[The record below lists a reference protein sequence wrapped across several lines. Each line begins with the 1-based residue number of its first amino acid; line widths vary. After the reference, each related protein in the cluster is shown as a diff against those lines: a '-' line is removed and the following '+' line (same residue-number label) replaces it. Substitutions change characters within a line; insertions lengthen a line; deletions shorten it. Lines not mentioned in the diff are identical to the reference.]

1 MLSECKSKLTEKKE
15 WLARPELVSPKHVR
29 LKFCKVGTLQY
40 ISHLDLQRAFNR
52 ILVRACIPVWYTQGF
67 NPHIKLVFST
77 PLSVG
82 SQSVCEYLDIRLSRD
97 ISFDEIKQ
105 RLNAE
110 MTDEFYILDAY
121 TPENDFSQIAYASYE
136 IRIHTAGASDELADR
151 VKNALTT
158 APINMIKKGKAG
170 EREID
175 IVPLIK
181 SVDVAYDGENKEI
194 LIKTV
199 LSASSS
205 QYLNPE
211 MLISALKERTE
222 ILSGNPTAEYYSIMR
237 TELKKEDMSE
247 FF

>member
-15 WLARPELVSPKHVR
+15 MLSRPELATPKVVR

-40 ISHLDLQRAFNR
+40 ISHLDLQRTFNR

-82 SQSVCEYLDIRLSRD
+82 SESVCEYLDIRLSREM
-97 ISFDEIKQ
+97 SLDELKK

-110 MTDEFYILDAY
+110 MTEEFYITEAY
-121 TPENDFSQIAYASYE
+121 EPKNDFSSIAYASYD
-136 IRIHTAGASDELADR
+136 ISIHTNGASEDMAREIES
-151 VKNALTT
+151 VLTT
-158 APINMIKKGKAG
+158 SPLTMVKKGKAG

-175 IVPLIK
+175 IIPLIK
-181 SVDVAYDGENKEI
+181 DVKAEYSAENGDI
-194 LIKTV
+194 MLNVV
-199 LSASSS
+199 LSASST

-211 MLISALKERTE
+211 MLITALKDKTN
-222 ILSGNPTAEYYSIMR
+222 ILSGKLTEEYYSILR
-237 TELKKEDMSE
+237 TSLRKEDMSE
-247 FF
+247 FC

>member
-15 WLARPELVSPKHVR
+15 WLARPELVPPKHVR

-181 SVDVAYDGENKEI
+181 SVDAAYDDESKEI
-194 LIKTV
+194 LVKTV

-222 ILSGNPTAEYYSIMR
+222 ILSGDPTEEYYSIMR

>member
-1 MLSECKSKLTEKKE
+1 
-15 WLARPELVSPKHVR
+15 
-29 LKFCKVGTLQY
+29 
-40 ISHLDLQRAFNR
+40 
-52 ILVRACIPVWYTQGF
+52 
-67 NPHIKLVFST
+67 
-77 PLSVG
+77 
-82 SQSVCEYLDIRLSRD
+82 
-97 ISFDEIKQ
+97 
-105 RLNAE
+105 

-181 SVDVAYDGENKEI
+181 SVDAAYDGENKEI

-222 ILSGNPTAEYYSIMR
+222 ILSGDPTLEYYSIMR

-247 FF
+247 FS

>member
-1 MLSECKSKLTEKKE
+1 MLSERKSKLTEKKE
-15 WLARPELVSPKHVR
+15 WLARPELVPPKHVR

-40 ISHLDLQRAFNR
+40 ISHLDLQRTFNR

-82 SQSVCEYLDIRLSRD
+82 SQSVCEYLDIRLSRE
-97 ISFDEIKQ
+97 ISFEEIKQ

-110 MTDEFYILDAY
+110 MTEEFYVLDAY
-121 TPENDFSQIAYASYE
+121 APENDFSQIAYASYE
-136 IRIHTAGASDELADR
+136 IRIHTANASDALAEK
-151 VKNALTT
+151 VKKALTT

-181 SVDVAYDGENKEI
+181 SVEAEYDGESDEL
-194 LIKTV
+194 LIRTV

-211 MLISALKERTE
+211 MLISALKEKNA
-222 ILSGNPTAEYYSIMR
+222 ILSGVPTEEHYSIMR
-237 TELKKEDMSE
+237 TQLKKEDMSE